1 MEVTQSG
8 WSERGIEGSV
18 AHLEWYRRLADVF
31 RDVLNEQSLQALLER
46 VAETMA
52 ELVPYDSLI
61 IYEAE
66 ESQRRLDP
74 VLARDQWYEQ
84 IMEWSCDYGTGI
96 TGWAVENQKAVRAND
111 AHKDPRVVEIP
122 GKPLE
127 AEAMICVPLISRD
140 KVKGSLNI
148 YRHGEEATFTDAEF
162 ELAKRFGDAAALAI
176 DNAKLLSILEQQA
189 LTDPLTGL
197 YNHRHFQE
205 RLRSELERANRSKDS
220 TALLLLDIDDFK
232 KVNDVF
238 GHSMGD
244 HVLVALAE
252 LLKETVRASDVPC
265 RIGGEEFA
273 VIMPSCDAGDAL
285 GLATRLLDGMSELE
299 FEDVGGISA
308 SLGISQG
315 PEHAMNAR
323 ELLSYAEAAMLMAKA
338 KGGNRVIL
346 FDEELADHPGAKTA
360 PKKDVK
366 SVAHLK
372 MLQSLAGKLTRL
384 NDVSEI
390 GQTIAKELRTLIDY
404 HSCRVF
410 VVDEND
416 YLQPISARG
425 DLMEYPEGHAAQAPL
440 KVGEGITGRAAQYG
454 RSVNVPNQL
463 ECDFAL
469 VMPGTEHVEQSV
481 LATPLNYGTKV
492 IGVISITKLGVR
504 QFTDEDVQLLEVL
517 GGHASVAIENAR
529 LYERERREA
538 EHARALLDFADLVSK
553 APSFTSIGE
562 ETARRAAGL
571 VGATQASLWLQEHP
585 SGKFTCAAHH
595 GYVGDTEAE
604 TILAEK
610 IESID
615 GENFL
620 WGHEAPWIVSPE
632 LQEQF
637 FHTPHGVLSR
647 HIAVAP
653 LRTGH
658 GVRGWITVR
667 APQPGV
673 VYFRPEQLKLLE
685 GLSYQASVAMQ
696 KASLYKAQKEE
707 AEVANALLQF
717 SRELATAEGLDEVLD
732 RVVQQAARILGSPK
746 TSVWMQGGDTSAVT
760 ARACFGYSGEEEK
773 TIVGLRLTEDVALRF
788 MAGYEPFV
796 TKAEHLPYVEE
807 AKQLA
812 EDSSFAVGPM
822 QLDGRLGCIVVV
834 APSAGEYAFSDKK
847 MRLLAGICDQAKLA
861 IANASSF
868 EGLERT
874 FLQTVGALA
883 NALEA
888 QDEYTASHARS
899 LTDMVLDVGSD
910 LGVEGRDLK
919 RLELA
924 ALFHD
929 IGKIGI
935 PSEIIR
941 KPGPLDDEEWRIMRL
956 HPELGAKILAP
967 IDRLADV
974 VPIVR
979 ACHEH
984 YDGSGYPDQLQGN
997 AIPMEA
1003 RIILV
1008 CDAFDAMTTDRPYRK
1023 ALPVEEASRRL
1034 MEARGTQFDPQIV
1047 DAFMRCLPQFL
1058 EAEAEAEAEAER
1070 EAHAA
1075 NGRAAEEEDTSF
1087 EKVMGAFIRPV

>member
-1 MEVTQSG
+1 MSVTQAG
-8 WSERGIEGSV
+8 WGDHGLPGGT

-31 RDVLNEQSLQALLER
+31 RDVLSEQSLQALLER
-46 VAETMA
+46 IADTVA

-66 ESQRRLDP
+66 DAQRLLKP
-74 VLARDQWYEQ
+74 VLARDEWADQ
-84 IMEWSCDYGTGI
+84 IMETVCDYGVGI
-96 TGWAVENQKAVRAND
+96 SGYAVENQEPVLANRAD
-111 AHKDPRVVEIP
+111 QDPRVLSVP
-122 GKPLE
+122 GTPLE
-127 AEAMICVPLISRD
+127 PEAMICIPLVSRE
-140 KVKGSLNI
+140 KVKGCLNI
-148 YRHGEEATFTDAEF
+148 YRQGEEAKFSDEEF

-205 RLRSELERANRSKDS
+205 RLRSELERASRSKDS

-232 KVNDVF
+232 KVNDVY
-238 GHSMGD
+238 GHSVGD
-244 HVLVALAE
+244 KILVALAE
-252 LLKETVRASDVPC
+252 SLKETVRASDVPC

-273 VIMPSCDAGDAL
+273 VILPSCDAGDAL
-285 GLATRLLDGMSELE
+285 GLATRLLNNFAELD
-299 FEDVGGISA
+299 FDDVGGVSV

-323 ELLSYAEAAMLMAKA
+323 ELLTYAEAAMLTAKA

-346 FDEELADHPGAKTA
+346 FDEELSDHPGAPVGSKR
-360 PKKDVK
+360 DVK

-372 MLQSLAGKLTRL
+372 MLQSLAGKLNRL

-390 GQTIAKELRTLIDY
+390 GTTIGKELRTLIDY
-404 HSCRVF
+404 HSCRVY

-416 YLQPISARG
+416 HLRPITARG
-425 DLMEYPEGHAAQAPL
+425 DLMEYPDPHGASAWM
-440 KVGEGITGRAAQYG
+440 KVGEGIAGRAALTGRAI
-454 RSVNVPNQL
+454 NVPNQL

-469 VMPGTEHVEQSV
+469 ILPGTEHVEQSV
-481 LATPLNYGTKV
+481 LATPLTYGTKV
-492 IGVISITKLGVR
+492 IGVITITKLGVN
-504 QFTDEDVQLLEVL
+504 QFTEEDVQLLEVL
-517 GGHASVAIENAR
+517 AGHASVAIENAR

-538 EHARALLDFADLVSK
+538 EQARALLDFADQISK
-553 APSFTSIGE
+553 APAFHSIGE
-562 ETARRAAGL
+562 ETVRKAAGL
-571 VGATQASLWLQEHP
+571 LASGQASLWLQEQP
-585 SGKFTCAAHH
+585 SGRFTCAAHH
-595 GYVGDTEAE
+595 GYVGDPEAE
-604 TILAEK
+604 PIIREHVEA
-610 IESID
+610 ID

-620 WGHEAPWIVSPE
+620 WGHESPWIASPE

-637 FHTPHGVLSR
+637 FHTPPGIASR

-653 LRTGH
+653 LRPGH

-667 APQPGV
+667 SPEPGSL
-673 VYFRPEQLKLLE
+673 YFRSEHLKLLE

-717 SRELATAEGLDEVLD
+717 SRELARAEGLDEVLD

-746 TSVWMQGGDTSAVT
+746 VSVWMQRSDNQVT
-760 ARACFGYSGEEEK
+760 PRACWGYSADDTTQIEGLAVSED
-773 TIVGLRLTEDVALRF
+773 IALRL
-788 MAGYEPFV
+788 MAGKEPFV
-796 TKAEHLPYVEE
+796 SHPADVAFADEMKLLAGE
-807 AKQLA
+807 AP
-812 EDSSFAVGPM
+812 FIVGPM
-822 QLDGRLGCIVVV
+822 RLDGRLGCILAV
-834 APSAGEYAFSDKK
+834 APAVGEYSFSDKK
-847 MRLLAGICDQAKLA
+847 IRLLAGICDQAKLA

-868 EGLERT
+868 ESLERT
-874 FLQTVGALA
+874 FFQTVEALA

-899 LTDMVLDVGSD
+899 LTDMVLDVGSE
-910 LGVEGRDLK
+910 LGIEGRDLK

-941 KPGPLDDEEWRIMRL
+941 KPGPLDDDEWRIMKL

-984 YDGSGYPDQLQGN
+984 YDGSGYPDELRGD
-997 AIPMEA
+997 AIPIEA

-1023 ALPVEEASRRL
+1023 ALPVEEACRRL
-1034 MEARGTQFDPQIV
+1034 EESNGKQFDPEIV
-1047 DAFMRCLPQFL
+1047 AAFMRCLPGFL
-1058 EAEAEAEAEAER
+1058 
-1070 EAHAA
+1070 
-1075 NGRAAEEEDTSF
+1075 AAEDVTHAHEAQRTASNGQPPPPEDEETF
-1087 EKVMGAFIRPV
+1087 EKVMGSFMRPI

>member
-1 MEVTQSG
+1 MA
-8 WSERGIEGSV
+8 GST

-31 RDVLNEQSLQALLER
+31 RDVLSEQSLHALLER
-46 VAETMA
+46 IADTVS
-52 ELVPYDSLI
+52 ELVPYDSLV

-66 ESQRRLDP
+66 EGQRLLTP
-74 VLARDQWYEQ
+74 VLARDEWSEQ
-84 IMEWSCDYGTGI
+84 IMESTCEYGVGI
-96 TGWAVENQKAVRAND
+96 TGWAVEHQKPVLSN
-111 AHKDPRVVEIP
+111 RVNEDDRVQSIP
-122 GKPLE
+122 GTPLE
-127 AEAMICVPLISRD
+127 PEAMISIPLMSRE
-140 KVKGSLNI
+140 KVKGCLNI
-148 YRHGEEATFTDAEF
+148 YRHGETAEFTDAEF
-162 ELAKRFGDAAALAI
+162 ELARRFGDAAALAI

-232 KVNDVF
+232 KVNDVY
-238 GHSMGD
+238 GHSTGD
-244 HVLVALAE
+244 RLLVALAE
-252 LLKETVRASDVPC
+252 VLKETVRASDVPA

-273 VIMPSCDAGDAL
+273 VILPSCDAGDAL
-285 GLATRLLDGMSELE
+285 GLATRLLGRFSELDFDE
-299 FEDVGGISA
+299 VGGVSV

-323 ELLSYAEAAMLMAKA
+323 ELLSYAEAAMLTAKA

-346 FDEELADHPGAKTA
+346 FDEELSDHPGAPIGNKR
-360 PKKDVK
+360 DVK

-372 MLQSLAGKLTRL
+372 MLQSLAGKLNRL
-384 NDVSEI
+384 NDVTEI
-390 GQTIAKELRTLIDY
+390 GTTISKELRTLIDY
-404 HSCRVF
+404 HTCKVYIVSE
-410 VVDEND
+410 DD
-416 YLQPISARG
+416 YLEPISARG
-425 DLMEYPEGHAAQAPL
+425 DLMDYPSGHGVHQRM
-440 KVGEGITGRAAQYG
+440 KIGEGIAGRAALMG
-454 RSVNVPNQL
+454 TPINVPNQL

-469 VMPGTEHVEQSV
+469 IMPGTEHVEQSM
-481 LATPLNYGTKV
+481 LATPLTYGTRV
-492 IGVISITKLGVR
+492 IGVLAITKLGVK
-504 QFTDEDVQLLEVL
+504 QFTEEDVQLLEVL
-517 GGHASVAIENAR
+517 SGHASVAIENAR

-538 EHARALLDFADLVSK
+538 EHARALLDFADQISK
-553 APSFTSIGE
+553 APTFQSIGE
-562 ETARRAAGL
+562 ETVQKAASL
-571 VGATQASLWLQEHP
+571 LDADQASLWLQEHP

-595 GYVGDTEAE
+595 GYLGDVESE
-604 TILAEK
+604 PIIREN

-620 WGHEAPWIVSPE
+620 WGHESPWIVSPE

-637 FHTPHGVLSR
+637 FHTPQGTISR
-647 HIAVAP
+647 HLAVAP

-667 APQPGV
+667 SPETDE
-673 VYFRPEQLKLLE
+673 VYFNNGHLKLLE

-732 RVVQQAARILGSPK
+732 RVVQQAARILGSSK
-746 TSVWMQGGDTSAVT
+746 TSVWMQGSNTNSVT
-760 ARACFGYSGEEEK
+760 PRACWGYTEEEAEQ
-773 TIVGLRLTEDVALRF
+773 IGNIRVTEDVAVRL
-788 MAGYEPFV
+788 MGGTEPFV
-796 TKAEHLPYVEE
+796 TRAEQVGYAEE
-807 AKQLA
+807 VTLVAGEAPLA
-812 EDSSFAVGPM
+812 IGPM
-822 QLDGRLGCIVVV
+822 QLDGRLGCILAV
-834 APSAGEYAFSDKK
+834 APTVGDYVFSDKK

-861 IANASSF
+861 VANASSF

-874 FLQTVGALA
+874 FFQTVEALA

-899 LTDMVLDVGSD
+899 LTDMVLDVGTD
-910 LGVEGRDLK
+910 LGIEGKDLK
-919 RLELA
+919 RLELS

-941 KPGPLDDEEWRIMRL
+941 KPGPLDDEEWKIMKL

-967 IDRLADV
+967 IDRLSDV

-984 YDGSGYPDQLQGN
+984 YDGSGYPDKLEGFD
-997 AIPMEA
+997 IPVEA

-1023 ALPVEEASRRL
+1023 ALPVEEACRRL
-1034 MEARGTQFDPQIV
+1034 EESNGKQFDPDV
-1047 DAFMRCLPQFL
+1047 VSAFMRCLPKFL
-1058 EAEAEAEAEAER
+1058 EAEAEAEEEVLKPVSPNGKAAPSDAE
-1070 EAHAA
+1070 
-1075 NGRAAEEEDTSF
+1075 NFDS
-1087 EKVMGAFIRPV
+1087 VMGSFMRPV

>member
-1 MEVTQSG
+1 MKVTQAG
-8 WSERGIEGSV
+8 WGEYGMETGT

-31 RDVLNEQSLQALLER
+31 RDVLSEQSLHALLER
-46 VAETMA
+46 IADTVA

-61 IYEAE
+61 IYEADE
-66 ESQRRLDP
+66 VARRLTP
-74 VLARDQWYEQ
+74 VLARDEWSDQ
-84 IMEWSCDYGTGI
+84 IMDSFCDYGVGI
-96 TGWAVENQKAVRAND
+96 TGWAVENQEPTLANRA
-111 AHKDPRVVEIP
+111 HEDPRVMSIP
-122 GKPLE
+122 GTPLDP
-127 AEAMICVPLISRD
+127 EAMICIPLVSRE
-140 KVKGSLNI
+140 KVKGALNI
-148 YRHGEEATFTDAEF
+148 YRHGEEARFSEEEF
-162 ELAKRFGDAAALAI
+162 ELAKRFSDAAALAI

-232 KVNDVF
+232 KVNDVY

-244 HVLVALAE
+244 QMLVAIAE
-252 LLKETVRASDVPC
+252 VLKETVRASDVPC

-273 VIMPSCDAGDAL
+273 VILPSCDAGDAL
-285 GLATRLLDGMSELE
+285 GLATRLLGRFAELD
-299 FEDVGGISA
+299 FEDVGGVSV

-323 ELLSYAEAAMLMAKA
+323 ELLTYAEAAMLTAKA

-346 FDEELADHPGAKTA
+346 FDEELSDHPGAPTGTKR
-360 PKKDVK
+360 DVK

-372 MLQSLAGKLTRL
+372 MLQSLAGKLNRL
-384 NDVSEI
+384 NDVAEI
-390 GQTIAKELRTLIDY
+390 GATIGKELRTLIDY
-404 HSCRVF
+404 HSCTVY
-410 VVDEND
+410 VVDENE
-416 YLQPISARG
+416 YLQPITARG
-425 DLMEYPEGHAAQAPL
+425 DLMDYPEGHGSITWM
-440 KVGEGITGRAAQYG
+440 KIGEGIAGRAALTG
-454 RSVNVPNQL
+454 RPINVPNQL

-469 VMPGTEHVEQSV
+469 VTPGTEHVEQSV
-481 LATPLNYGTKV
+481 LATPLQYGTRP
-492 IGVISITKLGVR
+492 IGVISITKLGVN
-504 QFTDEDVQLLEVL
+504 QFTEEDVQLLEVL
-517 GGHASVAIENAR
+517 AGHASVAIENAR

-538 EHARALLDFADLVSK
+538 EHARALLDFADQVSK
-553 APSFTSIGE
+553 APSFHSIGE
-562 ETARRAAGL
+562 ETVKKAAALLESG
-571 VGATQASLWLQEHP
+571 QASLWLQEHP
-585 SGKFTCAAHH
+585 SGRFTCAAHH
-595 GYVGDTEAE
+595 GYVGDPEAE
-604 TILAEK
+604 PIVRESV
-610 IESID
+610 ESID

-620 WGHEAPWIVSPE
+620 WGHESPWIASPE

-637 FHTPHGVLSR
+637 FHTPHGTISR

-667 APQPGV
+667 SPNTNDN
-673 VYFRPEQLKLLE
+673 YFRPEHLKLLE

-707 AEVANALLQF
+707 AEVANALLQI

-746 TSVWMQGGDTSAVT
+746 TSVWMQKSDNVVT
-760 ARACFGYSGEEEK
+760 PRACWGYTVEEAERIEAMK
-773 TIVGLRLTEDVALRF
+773 VSEDVAVRL
-788 MAGYEPFV
+788 MAGKEPFV
-796 TKAEHLPYVEE
+796 TKATDVAYAEE
-807 AKQLA
+807 VRFVSGDAP
-812 EDSSFAVGPM
+812 FAVGPM
-822 QLDGRLGCIVVV
+822 QLDGRLGCIVAV
-834 APSAGEYAFSDKK
+834 APAVGEYVFSDKK

-868 EGLERT
+868 ESLERT
-874 FLQTVGALA
+874 FFQTVEALA

-899 LTDMVLDVGSD
+899 LTDMVLDVGTD
-910 LGVEGRDLK
+910 LGIEGKDLK

-941 KPGPLDDEEWRIMRL
+941 KPGPLDDEEWEIMKL

-967 IDRLADV
+967 IDRLSDV

-984 YDGSGYPDQLQGN
+984 YDGSGYPDKLQAE
-997 AIPMEA
+997 AIPIEA

-1023 ALPVEEASRRL
+1023 ALPVEEACRRL
-1034 MEARGTQFDPQIV
+1034 DESNGKQFDPEIV
-1047 DAFMRCLPQFL
+1047 ASFMRCLPKFL
-1058 EAEAEAEAEAER
+1058 EEEV
-1070 EAHAA
+1070 
-1075 NGRAAEEEDTSF
+1075 EEEHHDPAAPAVNGTAPAEDDEESF
-1087 EKVMGAFIRPV
+1087 ERVMGSFMRPI

>member
-1 MEVTQSG
+1 MKVEQAG
-8 WSERGIEGSV
+8 WGERGVEGSV

-31 RDVLNEQSLQALLER
+31 RDVLSEQSLHALLER
-46 VAETMA
+46 IADTVS

-66 ESQRRLDP
+66 ETQRMLVP
-74 VLARDQWYEQ
+74 VLARDEWREQ
-84 IMEWSCDYGTGI
+84 IMESTCDYGVGI
-96 TGWAVENQKAVRAND
+96 TGWAVENQEAVLANRA
-111 AHKDPRVVEIP
+111 HEDPRVLSIP
-122 GKPLE
+122 GTPLE
-127 AEAMICVPLISRD
+127 PEAMICIPLISRD

-148 YRHGEEATFTDAEF
+148 YRQGETAEFKEEEF

-232 KVNDVF
+232 KVNDVY

-244 HVLVALAE
+244 KILVALADV
-252 LLKETVRASDVPC
+252 LKETVRASDVPS

-273 VIMPSCDAGDAL
+273 VILPSCDAGDAL
-285 GLATRLLDGMSELE
+285 GLATRLLNKVADLDFDE
-299 FEDVGGISA
+299 VGGVSISI
-308 SLGISQG
+308 GISQG

-323 ELLSYAEAAMLMAKA
+323 ELLTYAEAAMLTAKA

-346 FDEELADHPGAKTA
+346 FDEELSDHPGAPTGTKR
-360 PKKDVK
+360 DVK

-372 MLQSLAGKLTRL
+372 MLQSLAGKLNRL
-384 NDVSEI
+384 NDVAEI
-390 GQTIAKELRTLIDY
+390 GATIGKELRTLIDY
-404 HSCRVF
+404 QSCRVF

-416 YLQPISARG
+416 YLKPISGRG
-425 DLMEYPEGHAAQAPL
+425 DLMEYPNAQQVPAM
-440 KVGEGITGRAAQYG
+440 KIGEGIAGRAAQTG
-454 RSVNVPNQL
+454 RPINVPNEL

-469 VMPGTEHVEQSV
+469 MLPGREHVEQSV
-481 LATPLNYGTKV
+481 LATPLTYGTRV
-492 IGVISITKLGVR
+492 IGVLTITKLGVN
-504 QFTDEDVQLLEVL
+504 QFTEEDVQLMEVL
-517 GGHASVAIENAR
+517 AGHASVAIENAR

-538 EHARALLDFADLVSK
+538 EHARSLLDFADLVSK
-553 APSFTSIGE
+553 APTFHSIGE
-562 ETARRAAGL
+562 ETVKKAASL
-571 VGATQASLWLQEHP
+571 LEATQASLWLQEHP
-585 SGKFTCAAHH
+585 SGKFRCAAHN

-604 TILAEK
+604 PIIREAV
-610 IESID
+610 ESID

-620 WGHEAPWIVSPE
+620 WGHEAPWVASPE

-637 FHTPHGVLSR
+637 FHSPQGVISR

-667 APQPGV
+667 SPNPGEI
-673 VYFRPEQLKLLE
+673 YFGPEHLKLLE

-717 SRELATAEGLDEVLD
+717 SRELATAQELDDILD

-746 TSVWMQGGDTSAVT
+746 TSVWMQKGDTNEVIPRAVWGYTAEET
-760 ARACFGYSGEEEK
+760 ARIGLVSVAEDAA
-773 TIVGLRLTEDVALRF
+773 LRLMT
-788 MAGYEPFV
+788 GPEPFV
-796 TKAEHLPYVEE
+796 THADQVPYADEVKLV
-807 AKQLA
+807 AGGA
-812 EDSSFAVGPM
+812 PFAIGPL
-822 QLDGRLGCIVVV
+822 QLDGRLGCIVAVSPAV
-834 APSAGEYAFSDKK
+834 GEYEFSDKK

-868 EGLERT
+868 ESLERT
-874 FLQTVGALA
+874 FFQTVEALA

-899 LTDMVLDVGSD
+899 LTDMVLDVG
-910 LGVEGRDLK
+910 VEMGIDGRDLK

-941 KPGPLDDEEWRIMRL
+941 KPGPLTDDEWAVMKL
-956 HPELGAKILAP
+956 HPELGARILAP
-967 IDRLADV
+967 IDRLSDV

-997 AIPMEA
+997 AIPIEA

-1023 ALPVEEASRRL
+1023 ALPVEEATRRL
-1034 MEARGTQFDPQIV
+1034 EEASGGQFDPTIV
-1047 DAFMRCLPQFL
+1047 DAFMRCLPRFM
-1058 EAEAEAEAEAER
+1058 EA
-1070 EAHAA
+1070 
-1075 NGRAAEEEDTSF
+1075 GAEEHVPDLHAKTNGHAPPVEEEETF
-1087 EKVMGAFIRPV
+1087 EKVMGSFMRPV

>member
-1 MEVTQSG
+1 MNVT
-8 WSERGIEGSV
+8 EGAWEGGLQGSA

-31 RDVLNEQSLQALLER
+31 RDVLSEQSLHALLER
-46 VAETMA
+46 IADTVA

-66 ESQRRLDP
+66 ESQRLLTP
-74 VLARDQWYEQ
+74 VLARDEWSDQ
-84 IMEWSCDYGTGI
+84 IMESTCDYGVGI
-96 TGWAVENQKAVRAND
+96 TGWAVEHQEAVLSNRV
-111 AHKDPRVVEIP
+111 HEDPRVSSMP
-122 GKPLE
+122 GTKLE
-127 AEAMICVPLISRD
+127 PEAMIAIPLVSRD
-140 KVKGSLNI
+140 RVKGCLNI
-148 YRHGEEATFTDAEF
+148 YRQGPTAEFTEEEF
-162 ELAKRFGDAAALAI
+162 ELAKRFSDAAALAI

-205 RLRSELERANRSKDS
+205 RLRSELQRASRSKDS
-220 TALLLLDIDDFK
+220 TALLMLDIDDFK
-232 KVNDVF
+232 KVNDVY
-238 GHSMGD
+238 GHSTGD
-244 HVLVALAE
+244 QMLVAIADV
-252 LLKETVRASDVPC
+252 LKETVRASDVPA

-273 VIMPSCDAGDAL
+273 VILPSCDAGDAL
-285 GLATRLLDGMSELE
+285 GLATRLLGRFGELNFDE
-299 FEDVGGISA
+299 LGGVSV

-323 ELLSYAEAAMLMAKA
+323 ELLSYAEAAMLTAKA

-346 FDEELADHPGAKTA
+346 FDEELSDHPGAPIGNKR
-360 PKKDVK
+360 DVK

-372 MLQSLAGKLTRL
+372 MLQSLAGKLNRL
-384 NDVSEI
+384 NDVAEI
-390 GQTIAKELRTLIDY
+390 GTTISKELRTLIDY
-404 HSCRVF
+404 HTCRVF
-410 VVDEND
+410 IVDEND
-416 YLQPISARG
+416 YLEPISARG
-425 DLMEYPEGHAAQAPL
+425 DLMDYPRAHGANQRV
-440 KVGEGITGRAAQYG
+440 KVGEGIDGRAALTG
-454 RSVNVPNQL
+454 IPINVPNQL

-469 VMPGTEHVEQSV
+469 VTPGTEHVEQSV
-481 LATPLNYGTKV
+481 LATPLTYGTRV
-492 IGVISITKLGVR
+492 IGVITITKLGVR
-504 QFTDEDVQLLEVL
+504 QFVEEDVQLLDVL
-517 GGHASVAIENAR
+517 AGHASVAIENAR

-538 EHARALLDFADLVSK
+538 EHARALLDFADQISK
-553 APSFTSIGE
+553 APTFQSIGE
-562 ETARRAAGL
+562 ETVQKAASL
-571 VGATQASLWLQEHP
+571 LEADQASLWLQEQP
-585 SGKFTCAAHH
+585 SGKFTCAAHF
-595 GYVGDTEAE
+595 GYEGEADIAR
-604 TILAEK
+604 ILGESV
-610 IESID
+610 ESID

-620 WGHEAPWIVSPE
+620 WGHESPWVVSPE

-637 FHTPHGVLSR
+637 FHTPTGVNSR
-647 HIAVAP
+647 HLAVAP

-667 APQPGV
+667 SPEADE
-673 VYFRPEQLKLLE
+673 VYFRSDHMKLLE

-732 RVVQQAARILGSPK
+732 RVVQQAARILGTPK
-746 TSVWMQGGDTSAVT
+746 TSVWMQGSNTNSVT
-760 ARACFGYSGEEEK
+760 PRACWGYSPDEAER
-773 TIVGLRLTEDVALRF
+773 IAAIRVTEDVAVRL
-788 MAGYEPFV
+788 MGGTEPFV
-796 TKAEHLPYVEE
+796 SRAEQVGFAEE
-807 AKQLA
+807 VSVVAG
-812 EDSSFAVGPM
+812 DSAFAVGPM
-822 QLDGRLGCIVVV
+822 QLDGRLGCILVV
-834 APSAGEYAFSDKK
+834 APTVGDQFSDKK

-861 IANASSF
+861 VANASSF

-874 FLQTVGALA
+874 FFQTVEALA

-899 LTDMVLDVGSD
+899 LTDMVLDVGTD
-910 LGVEGRDLK
+910 LGIEGKDLK

-941 KPGPLDDEEWRIMRL
+941 KPGPLDDDEWEIMKL

-967 IDRLADV
+967 IDRLSDV

-984 YDGSGYPDQLQGN
+984 YDGSGYPDKLTTN
-997 AIPMEA
+997 AIPIEA

-1023 ALPVEEASRRL
+1023 ALPVEEACRRL
-1034 MEARGTQFDPQIV
+1034 EESSGTQFDPEIV
-1047 DAFMRCLPQFL
+1047 TSFMRCLPGFL
-1058 EAEAEAEAEAER
+1058 EPAEKEPVEEVRVSAPT
-1070 EAHAA
+1070 
-1075 NGRAAEEEDTSF
+1075 NGQAPAQDEESF
-1087 EKVMGAFIRPV
+1087 ERVMGSFMRPI

>member
-1 MEVTQSG
+1 MDVTEAG
-8 WSERGIEGSV
+8 WGERGMAGSA

-31 RDVLNEQSLQALLER
+31 RDVLSEQSLHALLER
-46 VAETMA
+46 IADTVA

-61 IYEAE
+61 IYEADE
-66 ESQRRLDP
+66 GQRRLNP
-74 VLARDQWYEQ
+74 VLARDDWSEQ
-84 IMEWSCDYGTGI
+84 IMESTCDYGVGI
-96 TGWAVENQKAVRAND
+96 TGWAAEHQQAVLANRV
-111 AHKDPRVVEIP
+111 HEDPRVVSIP
-122 GKPLE
+122 GTPLE
-127 AEAMICVPLISRD
+127 PEAMIAIPLVSRD
-140 KVKGSLNI
+140 KIKGCLNI
-148 YRHGEEATFTDAEF
+148 YRQGEMAEFTDEEF
-162 ELAKRFGDAAALAI
+162 ELAKRFSDAAALAI

-232 KVNDVF
+232 KVNDVY
-238 GHSMGD
+238 GHSTGD
-244 HVLVALAE
+244 RMLVALADV
-252 LLKETVRASDVPC
+252 LKETVRASDVPA

-273 VIMPSCDAGDAL
+273 VILPSCDAGDAL
-285 GLATRLLDGMSELE
+285 GLATRLLNRFADLDFDEL
-299 FEDVGGISA
+299 GGVSV

-323 ELLSYAEAAMLMAKA
+323 ELLNFAEAAMLTAKA

-346 FDEELADHPGAKTA
+346 FDEELSDHPGAPIGTKR
-360 PKKDVK
+360 DVK

-372 MLQSLAGKLTRL
+372 MLQSLAGKLNRL
-384 NDVSEI
+384 NDVTEI
-390 GQTIAKELRTLIDY
+390 GTTIGKELRTLIDY
-404 HSCRVF
+404 HSCRVYI
-410 VVDEND
+410 VDESGV
-416 YLQPISARG
+416 LEPISARG
-425 DLMEYPEGHAAQAPL
+425 DLMDYPRGHGATQRM
-440 KVGEGITGRAAQYG
+440 KVGEGIAGRAALTG
-454 RSVNVPNQL
+454 TPINIPNQL

-469 VMPGTEHVEQSV
+469 ILPGTEHVEQSV
-481 LATPLNYGTKV
+481 LATPLTYGTTV
-492 IGVISITKLGVR
+492 IGVITITKLGVG
-504 QFTDEDVQLLEVL
+504 QFTEEDVQLLEVL
-517 GGHASVAIENAR
+517 AGHASVAIENAR

-538 EHARALLDFADLVSK
+538 QHARALLDFADQVSK
-553 APSFTSIGE
+553 APTFQSIGE
-562 ETARRAAGL
+562 ETVRKAAEL
-571 VGATQASLWLQEHP
+571 LDAQQASLWLQEHP
-585 SGKFTCAAHH
+585 SGKFTCAAHD
-595 GYVGDTEAE
+595 GYLGDEEADAIIRE
-604 TILAEK
+604 AV
-610 IESID
+610 ESID

-620 WGHEAPWIVSPE
+620 WGHESPWIVAPE

-637 FHTPHGVLSR
+637 FHAPPGTVSR

-667 APQPGV
+667 SPEADD
-673 VYFRPEQLKLLE
+673 VYFRKEHLKLLE

-746 TSVWMQGGDTSAVT
+746 TSVWMQGSNTNAV
-760 ARACFGYSGEEEK
+760 APRACWGYLPDESERMNS
-773 TIVGLRLTEDVALRF
+773 IRVTEDVALRL
-788 MAGYEPFV
+788 MGGTEPFV
-796 TKAEHLPYVEE
+796 TRSEQIGYAEEVTSV
-807 AKQLA
+807 AGDA
-812 EDSSFAVGPM
+812 AFAIGPM
-822 QLDGRLGCIVVV
+822 QLDGRLGCILAV
-834 APSAGEYAFSDKK
+834 APSVGDYEFSDKK

-874 FLQTVGALA
+874 FFQTVEALA

-899 LTDMVLDVGSD
+899 LTDMVLDVGTE
-910 LGVEGRDLK
+910 LGIEGKELK

-941 KPGPLDDEEWRIMRL
+941 KPGPLDDDEWRIMKL

-967 IDRLADV
+967 IDRLSEV

-984 YDGSGYPDQLQGN
+984 YDGSGYPDKLTGDE
-997 AIPMEA
+997 IPIEA

-1023 ALPVEEASRRL
+1023 ALPVEEACRRL
-1034 MEARGTQFDPQIV
+1034 EESAGTQFEPAIV
-1047 DAFMRCLPQFL
+1047 AAFMRCLPKFL
-1058 EAEAEAEAEAER
+1058 EPVDEPVEEVRSPAPT
-1070 EAHAA
+1070 
-1075 NGRAAEEEDTSF
+1075 NGHTPDRDEDSF
-1087 EKVMGAFIRPV
+1087 ERVMGSFMRPI

>member
-1 MEVTQSG
+1 MKVENAG
-8 WSERGIEGSV
+8 WGERGIEGSA

-31 RDVLNEQSLQALLER
+31 RDVLSEQSLHALLER
-46 VAETMA
+46 IADTVA

-66 ESQRRLDP
+66 EAQRQLIP
-74 VLARDQWYEQ
+74 TLARDEWREQ
-84 IMEWSCDYGTGI
+84 IMESRCEYGVGI
-96 TGWAVENQKAVRAND
+96 TGWAVENQEPVLANRAD
-111 AHKDPRVVEIP
+111 KDPRVLSIP
-122 GKPLE
+122 GTPLE
-127 AEAMICVPLISRD
+127 PEALICIPLISRE
-140 KVKGSLNI
+140 KVKGALNI
-148 YRHGEEATFTDAEF
+148 YRQGESAQFTEEEF

-220 TALLLLDIDDFK
+220 TALLLLDIDEFK
-232 KVNDVF
+232 KVNDIY

-244 HVLVALAE
+244 KILVALADV
-252 LLKETVRASDVPC
+252 LKETVRASDVPC

-273 VIMPSCDAGDAL
+273 VILPSCDAGDAL
-285 GLATRLLDGMSELE
+285 GLATRLLNSVAELD
-299 FEDVGGISA
+299 FDDVGGVSV

-323 ELLSYAEAAMLMAKA
+323 ELLTYAEAAMLTAKA

-346 FDEELADHPGAKTA
+346 FDEELSDHPGAPTGTKR
-360 PKKDVK
+360 DVK

-372 MLQSLAGKLTRL
+372 MLQSLAGKLNRL
-384 NDVSEI
+384 NDVTEI
-390 GQTIAKELRTLIDY
+390 GATIGKELRTLIDY

-410 VVDEND
+410 VVNEND
-416 YLQPISARG
+416 YLEPIAGRG
-425 DLMEYPEGHAAQAPL
+425 DLMEFPQGNMNATWM
-440 KVGEGITGRAAQYG
+440 KVGEGIAGRAAQTG
-454 RSVNVPNQL
+454 RAINVPNQL

-469 VMPGTEHVEQSV
+469 ILPGTEHVEQSV
-481 LATPLNYGTKV
+481 LATPLTYGTKV
-492 IGVISITKLGVR
+492 IGVLTITKLGVN
-504 QFTDEDVQLLEVL
+504 QFTEEDVQLLEVL
-517 GGHASVAIENAR
+517 SGHASVAIENAR

-553 APSFTSIGE
+553 APTFHSIGE
-562 ETARRAAGL
+562 ETVKKAATL
-571 VGATQASLWLQEHP
+571 LEAKQASLWLQEHP

-595 GYVGDTEAE
+595 GYIGDAEAE
-604 TILAEK
+604 PIVREA
-610 IESID
+610 IEAID

-620 WGHEAPWIVSPE
+620 WGHEAPWIASPE

-667 APQPGV
+667 SPNPGEM
-673 VYFRPEQLKLLE
+673 YFGNDHLKLLE

-707 AEVANALLQF
+707 AEVANALLQI
-717 SRELATAEGLDEVLD
+717 SRELATAQGLDEVLD

-746 TSVWMQGGDTSAVT
+746 TSVWMQGGDTTEVTPRACWGYSAEET
-760 ARACFGYSGEEEK
+760 AR
-773 TIVGLRLTEDVALRF
+773 IGLLSVTEDVAMRL
-788 MAGYEPFV
+788 MTGPEPFV
-796 TKAEHLPYVEE
+796 TRADQVPYADEVKVV
-807 AKQLA
+807 AGDA
-812 EDSSFAVGPM
+812 PFAIGPM
-822 QLDGRLGCIVVV
+822 QLDGRLGCIVAV
-834 APSAGEYAFSDKK
+834 APAVGEYVFSDKK

-868 EGLERT
+868 ESLERT
-874 FLQTVGALA
+874 FFQTVEALA

-899 LTDMVLDVGSD
+899 LTDMVLDVGHEM
-910 LGVEGRDLK
+910 GIGGRDIK

-941 KPGPLDDEEWRIMRL
+941 KPGPLTDDEWKIMKL

-997 AIPMEA
+997 AIPIEA

-1023 ALPVEEASRRL
+1023 ALPVEEATRRL
-1034 MEARGTQFDPQIV
+1034 EEASGTQFDPEIV
-1047 DAFMRCLPQFL
+1047 DAFMRCLPKFM
-1058 EAEAEAEAEAER
+1058 EAEAEAHEQEQHQAKS
-1070 EAHAA
+1070 
-1075 NGRAAEEEDTSF
+1075 NGHSAPAEEEETF
-1087 EKVMGAFIRPV
+1087 EKVMGSFMRPI

>member
-1 MEVTQSG
+1 MP
-8 WSERGIEGSV
+8 GSA

-31 RDVLNEQSLQALLER
+31 RDVLSEQSLQALLDR
-46 VAETMA
+46 IADTVS

-66 ESQRRLDP
+66 ETQRVLTP
-74 VLARDQWYEQ
+74 VLARDEWAEQ
-84 IMEWSCDYGTGI
+84 IMGTTCEYGVGL
-96 TGWAVENQKAVRAND
+96 TGWAVENQKPVLSNDVRQ
-111 AHKDPRVVEIP
+111 DPRVLAIP
-122 GKPLE
+122 GTPLE
-127 AEAMICVPLISRD
+127 PEAMIAIPLVSRE
-140 KVKGSLNI
+140 KVKGCLNI
-148 YRHGEEATFTDAEF
+148 YRHGENASFTKEEF
-162 ELAKRFGDAAALAI
+162 ELAKRFSDAAALAI

-205 RLRSELERANRSKDS
+205 RLRSELERASRSKDS

-232 KVNDVF
+232 KVNDVY
-238 GHSMGD
+238 GHSTGD
-244 HVLVALAE
+244 RMLVALAE
-252 LLKETVRASDVPC
+252 VLKETVRASDVPA

-273 VIMPSCDAGDAL
+273 VILPSCDAGDAL
-285 GLATRLLDGMSELE
+285 GLATRLLSRFGDLNFDDM
-299 FEDVGGISA
+299 GGVSV

-323 ELLSYAEAAMLMAKA
+323 ELLSYAEAAMLTAKA

-346 FDEELADHPGAKTA
+346 FDEELSDHPGAPIGNKR
-360 PKKDVK
+360 DVK

-372 MLQSLAGKLTRL
+372 MLQSLAGKLNRL

-390 GQTIAKELRTLIDY
+390 GTTISKELRTLIDY
-404 HSCRVF
+404 HSCRVYI
-410 VVDEND
+410 VDEND
-416 YLQPISARG
+416 NLDPISARG
-425 DLMEYPEGHAAQAPL
+425 DLMDFPQGHGTNL
-440 KVGEGITGRAAQYG
+440 RMRVGEGIAGRAALTATPI
-454 RSVNVPNQL
+454 NVPNQL

-469 VMPGTEHVEQSV
+469 IMPGTEHVEQSV
-481 LATPLNYGTKV
+481 LATPLAYGTRV
-492 IGVISITKLGVR
+492 IGVVVITKLGIN
-504 QFTDEDVQLLEVL
+504 QFTEEDVQLLEVL
-517 GGHASVAIENAR
+517 SGHASVAIENAR

-538 EHARALLDFADLVSK
+538 EHARALLDFADQISK
-553 APSFTSIGE
+553 APTFQSIGE
-562 ETARRAAGL
+562 ETVQKAASL
-571 VGATQASLWLQEHP
+571 LEAAQASLWLQEHP
-585 SGKFTCAAHH
+585 SGKFTCAAS
-595 GYVGDTEAE
+595 VGHLGDPEAE
-604 TILAEK
+604 PIIRESV
-610 IESID
+610 ESID

-620 WGHEAPWIVSPE
+620 WGHEAPWIVSPA

-637 FHTPHGVLSR
+637 FHTPHGTASR
-647 HIAVAP
+647 HLAVAP

-667 APQPGV
+667 SPESEEI
-673 VYFRPEQLKLLE
+673 YFRNEHLKLLE

-732 RVVQQAARILGSPK
+732 RVVEQAARILGTKK
-746 TSVWMQGGDTSAVT
+746 TSVWMQETNTNSVSP
-760 ARACFGYSGEEEK
+760 RACWGYEPDEEDR
-773 TIVGLRLTEDVALRF
+773 IASLRVTEDVAVRL
-788 MAGYEPFV
+788 MGGTEPFV
-796 TKAEHLPYVEE
+796 TRAEQVGYVEE
-807 AKQLA
+807 VTMIAGDQT
-812 EDSSFAVGPM
+812 FAIGPM
-822 QLDGRLGCIVVV
+822 QLDGRLGCILAV
-834 APSAGEYAFSDKK
+834 APPAGDYEFTDKK

-874 FLQTVGALA
+874 FFQTVEALA

-899 LTDMVLDVGSD
+899 LTDMVLDVGSE
-910 LGVEGRDLK
+910 LGIEGKDLK
-919 RLELA
+919 RLELS

-941 KPGPLDDEEWRIMRL
+941 KPGPLDDDEWKIMKL

-967 IDRLADV
+967 IDRLSDV

-984 YDGSGYPDQLQGN
+984 YDGSGYPDKLVAN
-997 AIPMEA
+997 DIPMEA

-1023 ALPVEEASRRL
+1023 ALPVEEACRRL
-1034 MEARGTQFDPQIV
+1034 EESTGKQFDPEIV
-1047 DAFMRCLPQFL
+1047 AAFMRCLPKFL
-1058 EAEAEAEAEAER
+1058 EEEPV
-1070 EAHAA
+1070 AH
-1075 NGRAAEEEDTSF
+1075 EEEAMAPAMPVDRPADQDEESF
-1087 EKVMGAFIRPV
+1087 ERVMGSFMRPI